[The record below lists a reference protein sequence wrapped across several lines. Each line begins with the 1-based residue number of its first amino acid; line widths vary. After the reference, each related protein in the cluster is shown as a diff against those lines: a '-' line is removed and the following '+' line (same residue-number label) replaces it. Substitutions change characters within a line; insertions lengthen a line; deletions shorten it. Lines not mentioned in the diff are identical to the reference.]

1 MVSTMEKLLNFL
13 NDAKTFYIAT
23 LDDDNQPRVRPFG
36 AAAIIDG
43 KLCIATNNQK
53 SVYAQMKKNP
63 KVEISG
69 MAGGKWIRLAAEA
82 EEIDTDEARQ
92 AMLDACP
99 SLGSMYKV
107 DDGIFAIIALNN
119 TSGQICSFTDAPE
132 EF

>member
-1 MVSTMEKLLNFL
+1 MEKVVQFL

-53 SVYAQMKKNP
+53 NVFAQMKKNP

-69 MAGGKWIRLAAEA
+69 MAGGKWIRLAATT
-82 EEIDTDEARQ
+82 EEIDTNEARQ
-92 AMLDACP
+92 AMLDAHP
-99 SLGSMYKV
+99 ELGSMYKV
-107 DDGIFAIIALNN
+107 DDGIFAIIALVNA
-119 TSGQICSFTDAPE
+119 TAQICSFTEAPE
-132 EF
+132 EIKF